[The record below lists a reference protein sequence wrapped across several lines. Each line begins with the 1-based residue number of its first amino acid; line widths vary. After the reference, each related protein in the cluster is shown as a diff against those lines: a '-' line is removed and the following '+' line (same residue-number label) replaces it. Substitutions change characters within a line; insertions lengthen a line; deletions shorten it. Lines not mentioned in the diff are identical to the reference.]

1 MRKNPTKAEAIL
13 WNRLR
18 ARQLDGVK
26 FRRQQPIHRFIVDLV
41 SFEKRIIIE
50 LDGGQHAM
58 NKDKDQERD
67 RILTDKGFY
76 NENVIPA
83 VAKRRAGIH
92 NQFYCLDSRFR
103 WNDMKK

>member
-1 MRKNPTKAEAIL
+1 MRKDPTKTEAIL

-26 FRRQQPIHRFIVDLV
+26 FRRQQPIDRFIVDFL

-67 RILTDKGFY
+67 RILTDKGFTVLRFW
-76 NENVIPA
+76 NNDIIDNIEGVLEAI
-83 VAKRRAGIH
+83 R
-92 NQFYCLDSRFR
+92 QECL
-103 WNDMKK
+103 K